1 MLSTTAEYA
10 LRIMIHLAEANGEQ
24 CTSEEIS
31 QATMVPGDYAVKVL
45 QWLGKEGLVLGHRG
59 RRGGFRLDCN
69 PKKTTLLDVVTVI
82 DPLERIHE
90 CPLGREAH
98 KSALCPLHQRIDDV
112 IGMLIDTLGSMT
124 LTSVIEG
131 SPGPTLCAPDSVA
144 LTVSKKRSKSKKRKG
159 QTKKTTRQKK
169 TTSRKKT
176 KKKTARAR

>member
-24 CTSEEIS
+24 LTSEEIS
-31 QATMVPGDYAVKVL
+31 IATKVPGDYTVKVL

-69 PKKTTLLDVVTVI
+69 PKKITLLDVVNVI
-82 DPLERIHE
+82 DPLERISQ

-98 KSALCPLHQRIDDV
+98 NSALCPLHKRIDEV
-112 IGMLIDTLGSMT
+112 IAMLQDTLGGMT
-124 LTSVIEG
+124 LTSVIDG
-131 SPGPTLCAPDSVA
+131 TPGPTLCPPEDVA
-144 LTVSKKRSKSKKRKG
+144 ITVSAKRSKLPKRKV
-159 QTKKTTRQKK
+159 QAKK

-176 KKKTARAR
+176 ASRKKTKMNTVRTR